1 MARRK
6 RDSKV
11 LGLLQKR
18 IAGMQ
23 SIQPDLDL
31 GAGLS
36 VAALT
41 KVHHALNGALAHYN
55 KLLSDTDAA
64 LNTVQELETK
74 ARELAERT
82 LAGVAAKFGKDS
94 SEYEQ
99 AGGTRR
105 SERKKPSSTG
115 AAKPS
120 AKADTS
126 QVN

>member
-1 MARRK
+1 
-6 RDSKV
+6 
-11 LGLLQKR
+11 
-18 IAGMQ
+18 MQ
-23 SIQPDLDL
+23 SIQPKLDL

-36 VAALT
+36 VASLT
-41 KVHHALNGALAHYN
+41 KMHEALNGALAHYN

-64 LNTVQELETK
+64 LNNIQDLETK

-82 LAGVAAKFGKDS
+82 LIGIAANFGKDS

-105 SERKKPSSTG
+105 SERKKPSSSS

-120 AKADTS
+120 AKIDTS

>member
-11 LGLLQKR
+11 LPLLQQR
-18 IAGMQ
+18 IAGMK
-23 SIQPDLDL
+23 SIQTNLDL

-36 VAALT
+36 VGSLT
-41 KVHHALNGALAHYN
+41 KAHHELNDALANYN
-55 KLLSDTDAA
+55 KLLSDSDAA
-64 LNTVQELETK
+64 LNTVQDLETK

-82 LAGVAAKFGKDS
+82 LIGIAAKFGKDS

-105 SERKKPSSTG
+105 SERKKPGTSS
-115 AAKPS
+115 AAK
-120 AKADTS
+120 AKSEDVET
-126 QVN
+126 V